1 MVICTVFSLRY
12 SANKMIL
19 NNGVDFMISCMHLK
33 NIMATRNRISTNF
46 LVLILLVLECLGSV
60 FGQNSSGNIRCFERE
75 RQALLELKDEVVDEN
90 GRLSSWAVGGNQMEC
105 CKWIGVQCDNITNHV
120 TQLNLRA
127 PPGFNSDGPSVAP
140 LKGKISSSL
149 LELRHLTYLDLS
161 LNDFGYSNIP
171 EFIGSLEKLQYLNLS
186 FANFHG
192 SIPPSVGNLSEL
204 IYLDF
209 SSNSGLFSENLGW
222 VAHLGSLEYLDLSF
236 VELGKASNI
245 WLHAISNLTSIKELH
260 LVNCGL
266 QGILPSSLPSI
277 NAPAPLSTLDLSMNP
292 GISSSTFLFFLNFSK
307 SLTSIDFSSNNMT
320 ILTPAYALDN
330 QIFLEYLDLSNNNL
344 EGGIPRF
351 FGNMSSLIHLDLSH
365 NSFMVPLSE
374 IMINFSGSV
383 EKNLKYLDLSDNM
396 ITGSLPDF
404 SKFSSLNVL
413 VLGGNKLN
421 GSITKDY
428 PNIPSLIH
436 LDLSSNSFT
445 GELPDLTIY
454 PLLEKLYLNNN
465 MFNGPLRE
473 SIGSLSKMEVLVLAS
488 NNFEG
493 IVTES
498 HLYNL
503 SRLTILDFSS
513 NPLLAVNCSSDWIP
527 PFQLKAIKLSKCKV
541 GPHFPQWLQYQKNL
555 KFLDISFSQITDTI
569 PSWIGDLTSGP
580 INLNMSNN
588 QIHGV
593 FPKIGFFSFN
603 LTGYSR
609 SLVHDSVYGMVLDLS
624 RNKITG
630 QATFLCQ
637 SEEWVLIDLSSNL
650 FFGNL
655 PNCFANSTRLR
666 FINLANNNFYGE
678 IPSSFGS
685 LPLLSLLNLRNNNF
699 SGGIPTSLRNCTG
712 LKMIDLGENRL
723 TGIIPTWIGDEL
735 LSLIVLSLRFNEFR
749 GIIPSSICNL
759 QNLLVLDLSFNK
771 ISGVIP
777 KCLDNLTAM
786 TDRAGS
792 EQKISDLL
800 GTPALYYTLLDA
812 AYFTWKGKAIN
823 YVNHNILVELIDLS
837 SNALIGDIPS
847 EITKLLG
854 LNSLNLSRNSLS
866 GQIPVNIGLLK
877 DLDSLDISRNH
888 LSGGIPASLSELSFL
903 GNLDLSYNN
912 LSGRI
917 PPLSFDESTF
927 AGNPGLCGI
936 PVLNKSCP
944 NDNENTHKS
953 DASVTDNLKL
963 DEDELITN
971 GFYICM
977 AFGFVFGFWGI
988 FGVILLNKSARSAYF
1003 KLLDSIEDSIY
1014 MRQELKKA
1022 HLREESPSSL
1032 YMINKL

>member
-1 MVICTVFSLRY
+1 MGTL
-12 SANKMIL
+12 
-19 NNGVDFMISCMHLK
+19 
-33 NIMATRNRISTNF
+33 NRILTHF
-46 LVLILLVLECLGSV
+46 LVLTILILACLGSV
-60 FGQNSSGNIRCFERE
+60 FGQHSSGNIRCFERE
-75 RQALLELKDEVVDEN
+75 RQVLLKLKDELVDES
-90 GRLSSWAVGGNQMEC
+90 GRLSSWGVGRNRMEC
-105 CKWIGVQCDNITNHV
+105 CKWRGVRCDNVTKHV
-120 TQLNLRA
+120 TQLSLRT
-127 PPGFNSDGPSVAP
+127 PPGINQHDGQSVTP
-140 LKGKISSSL
+140 LRGKISSSL
-149 LELRHLTYLDLS
+149 LELKHLTYLDLS
-161 LNDFGYSNIP
+161 FNDFEYSNIP
-171 EFIGSLEKLQYLNLS
+171 EFIGSFEKLQYLNLS
-186 FANFHG
+186 YANLSRQIPQ
-192 SIPPSVGNLSEL
+192 SIGNLSQL

-222 VAHLGSLEYLDLSF
+222 VAHLGSLEYLDLSV
-236 VELGKASNI
+236 VELGKASN

-277 NAPAPLSTLDLSMNP
+277 NASASLSTLDLSMNP

-330 QIFLEYLDLSNNNL
+330 QIFLEHLDLSNNNL
-344 EGGIPRF
+344 EGGIPKF
-351 FGNMSSLIHLDLSH
+351 FGNMSSLIHLDLSR
-365 NSFMVPLSE
+365 NSFMMPLSE

-383 EKNLKYLDLSDNM
+383 EKNLKYLDLSDTM

-413 VLGGNKLN
+413 VLRGNKLN

-428 PNIPSLIH
+428 PNIPSLTR

-454 PLLEKLYLNNN
+454 PLLERLFLSDN
-465 MFNGPLRE
+465 MFNGALNE
-473 SIGSLSKMEVLVLAS
+473 NIGSLSEMKVLDLSS

-498 HLYNL
+498 HLFNL
-503 SRLTILDFSS
+503 SRLRMLDLSF
-513 NPLLAVNCSSDWIP
+513 NPLLTVNCSSHWIP
-527 PFQLKAIKLSKCKV
+527 PFQLILIRLSNCKV
-541 GPHFPQWLQYQKNL
+541 GPRFPQWLRNQNI
-555 KFLDISFSQITDTI
+555 LDYIDFSSSQIVDTI
-569 PSWIGDLTSGP
+569 PNWIGDLASRP
-580 INLNMSNN
+580 IRLNLSNN

-593 FPKIGFFSFN
+593 FPKIGFSIFN
-603 LTGYSR
+603 LSSYMS
-609 SLVHDSVYGMVLDLS
+609 SPIHDRVSGMILDLS

-630 QATFLCQ
+630 EATFLCQ
-637 SEEWVLIDLSSNL
+637 SEEWVLIDLSNNL
-650 FFGNL
+650 FFGHL
-655 PNCFANSTRLR
+655 PNCFANSTRIMFL
-666 FINLANNNFYGE
+666 NLANNNFSGT

-685 LPLLSLLNLRNNNF
+685 LPLLSLLNLRNNSF
-699 SGGIPTSLRNCTG
+699 SGEIPTSLRSCTG
-712 LKMIDLGENRL
+712 LQFVDLGENRL

-759 QNLLVLDLSFNK
+759 QIIQVLDLSLNK

-786 TDRAGS
+786 TAGPGS
-792 EQKISDLL
+792 EQKFSNIV
-800 GTPALYYTLLDA
+800 GTPSLYYTLQDA
-812 AYFTWKGKAIN
+812 AFFMWKGQTII
-823 YVNHNILVELIDLS
+823 YLIHNIFVQLIDLS

-877 DLDSLDISRNH
+877 NLDSLDLSRNY
-888 LSGGIPASLSELSFL
+888 LFGDIPASLSELSFL
-903 GNLDLSYNN
+903 GKLDLSYNN

-917 PPLSFDESTF
+917 PPLRFDESAF
-927 AGNPGLCGI
+927 AGNPGLCGRLE
-936 PVLNKSCP
+936 LNKSCP
-944 NDNENTHKS
+944 NENENTHQ
-953 DASVTDNLKL
+953 DANFNGDAGVTYNLKNE
-963 DEDELITN
+963 EDELITV

-977 AFGFVFGFWGI
+977 GFGFVFGFCGI

-1003 KLLDSIEDSIY
+1003 KLLDAIEDFVY
-1014 MRQELKKA
+1014 MR
-1022 HLREESPSSL
+1022 
-1032 YMINKL
+1032 